1 MNATLS
7 DQSAA
12 ISRFANPVKTASVRP
27 FPMSHVLPTYARF
40 PVTLVR
46 GEGTR
51 VWDDA
56 GKSYLDFCTGI
67 AVCSLGH
74 CPPRLVEAIREQAGT
89 LLHVSN
95 LYGIPQQEELARV
108 IVENHVKLPGKVFF
122 SNSGAEANDGLIKTA
137 RRFGHARPLPD
148 GSPRYEVLSFTKSFH
163 GRTLGGINAT
173 GQDKVKEGF
182 DPMLP
187 GFRHLPLNDLAA
199 LAAAIAPETAAIL
212 LEPVQGEGGVN
223 VVTPE
228 FLRGVA
234 NLCKKHDLL
243 LLLDEVQTGFGR
255 CGQPMAWR
263 AIAPEIQPDA
273 ISWAKGMGGGFPIG
287 AFWLSDRPV
296 DASGKTLASLM
307 GPGSH
312 GTTYGGNPLAC
323 TASLAVLA
331 EIAEKDLATNVL
343 RQEQRIRNEI
353 ASWQSPLVTEVR
365 GIGLLL
371 GIGIDTSKFVVP
383 EGKLPAAFVCGKLL
397 EAGLLVPPAGPETIR
412 LLPPLNVSDTE
423 IDEALAILRQVL
435 SALEGPVAGG

>member
-1 MNATLS
+1 
-7 DQSAA
+7 
-12 ISRFANPVKTASVRP
+12 
-27 FPMSHVLPTYARF
+27 MSHVLSTYARF

-67 AVCSLGH
+67 AVCALGH
-74 CPPRLVEAIREQAGT
+74 CPPRLVNAIREQAGT
-89 LLHVSN
+89 LMHVSN

-108 IVENHVKLPGKVFF
+108 IVEDHVKLPGKVFF
-122 SNSGAEANDGLIKTA
+122 ANSGAESNDGLIKTA
-137 RRFGHARPLPD
+137 RKFGHTRPQPD

-182 DPMLP
+182 DPLLP
-187 GFRHLPLNDLAA
+187 GFRHLPFNDLPA
-199 LAAAIAPETAAIL
+199 LEAAISPITAAIL

-223 VVTPE
+223 VATPE

-234 NLCKKHDLL
+234 ALCKKHDLL
-243 LLLDEVQTGFGR
+243 LLLDEVQVGFGR
-255 CGQPMAWR
+255 CGPTMAWR
-263 AIAPEIQPDA
+263 AIAPELEPDG

-296 DASGKTLASLM
+296 DASGKTLSSLM

-323 TASLAVLA
+323 AASLAVLA
-331 EIAEKDLATNVL
+331 EVTEKNLEANVL
-343 RQEQRIRNEI
+343 RQEQRIRATI
-353 ASWQSPLVTEVR
+353 ASWQSPAITEVR
-365 GIGLLL
+365 GLGLLL
-371 GIGIDTSKFVVP
+371 GIGLDVTKFTVP
-383 EGKLPAAFVCGKLL
+383 EGKLPAAYICGKLL

-412 LLPPLNVSDTE
+412 LLPPLNVSDAE
-423 IDEALAILRQVL
+423 VDEALSIFHLTL
-435 SALEGPVAGG
+435 NSLITDH

>member
-1 MNATLS
+1 MK
-7 DQSAA
+7 
-12 ISRFANPVKTASVRP
+12 PASVRP
-27 FPMSHVLPTYARF
+27 FPMNHVLSTYARF

-56 GKSYLDFCTGI
+56 GKSHLDFCTGI
-67 AVCSLGH
+67 AVCALGH
-74 CPPRLVEAIREQAGT
+74 CHPRLVNAIREQAGT
-89 LLHVSN
+89 LMHVSN

-108 IVENHVKLPGKVFF
+108 IVEDHVKLPGKVFF
-122 SNSGAEANDGLIKTA
+122 SNSGAESNDGLIKTA
-137 RRFGHARPLPD
+137 RKFGHARPLPS
-148 GSPRYEVLSFTKSFH
+148 GAPRYEVLSFTKSFH

-182 DPMLP
+182 DPLLP
-187 GFRHLPLNDLAA
+187 GFRHLPFNDLAA
-199 LAAAIAPETAAIL
+199 LEAAISPITAAIL

-223 VVTPE
+223 VATPE

-234 NLCKKHDLL
+234 KLCRKHDLL

-255 CGQPMAWR
+255 CGPAMAWR
-263 AIAPEIQPDA
+263 AIAPELQPDG

-296 DASGKTLASLM
+296 DASGKELSSLM
-307 GPGSH
+307 GHGSH

-323 TASLAVLA
+323 AASLAVLA
-331 EIAEKDLATNVL
+331 EVAEQNLAANVA
-343 RQEQRIRNEI
+343 RQEQRIRETI
-353 ASWQSPLVTEVR
+353 ASWQLPAVTEVR

-371 GIGIDTSKFVVP
+371 GIGIDVTKFAVP

-412 LLPPLNVSDTE
+412 LLPPLNVSDAE
-423 IDEALAILRQVL
+423 VDEALSIFRATL
-435 SALEGPVAGG
+435 SSLITDH

>member
-1 MNATLS
+1 
-7 DQSAA
+7 
-12 ISRFANPVKTASVRP
+12 
-27 FPMSHVLPTYARF
+27 MSHVLSTYARF

-46 GEGTR
+46 GEGAR

-74 CPPRLVEAIREQAGT
+74 CPPALTEAIRSQAGT

-95 LYGIPQQEELARV
+95 LYGIPRQEELART
-108 IVENHVKLPGKVFF
+108 IVEDHVKLPGKVFF
-122 SNSGAEANDGLIKTA
+122 SNSGAESNDGLIKAA
-137 RRFGHARPLPD
+137 RRFGHARPKPD

-182 DPMLP
+182 NPLLP
-187 GFRHLPLNDLAA
+187 GFRHLPFNDLGA
-199 LAAAIAPETAAIL
+199 LEAAIAPETAAIL

-223 VVTPE
+223 VATAD

-234 NLCKKHDLL
+234 ALCAKHDLL

-255 CGQPMAWR
+255 CGGPMAWR
-263 AIAPEIQPDA
+263 EIAPELRPDG
-273 ISWAKGMGGGFPIG
+273 ISWAKGLGGGFPIG
-287 AFWLSDRPV
+287 AFWLSDRTI
-296 DASGKTLASLM
+296 DGAETSLSSLM

-323 TASLAVLA
+323 TAALAVLA
-331 EIAEKDLATNVL
+331 EIAERNLTANVK
-343 RQEQRIRNEI
+343 RQEKRIREEI
-353 ASWQSPLVTEVR
+353 ASWNLPVITGVR
-365 GIGLLL
+365 GLGLLL
-371 GIGIDTSKFVVP
+371 GVGLDAAKLPVP

-397 EAGLLVPPAGPETIR
+397 EAGLLVPPAGPETLR
-412 LLPPLNVSDTE
+412 LLPPLNVSDGE
-423 IDEALAILRQVL
+423 VDEALAILRTTL
-435 SALEGPVAGG
+435 SALSSDN

>member
-1 MNATLS
+1 MK
-7 DQSAA
+7 
-12 ISRFANPVKTASVRP
+12 PASFRP
-27 FPMSHVLPTYARF
+27 FPMSHVLSTYARF

-67 AVCSLGH
+67 AVCALGH
-74 CPPRLVEAIREQAGT
+74 CPPRLVNAIREQAGT
-89 LLHVSN
+89 LMHVSN

-108 IVENHVKLPGKVFF
+108 IVEDHVKIPGKVFF
-122 SNSGAEANDGLIKTA
+122 ANSGAESNDGLIKTA
-137 RRFGHARPLPD
+137 RKFGHTRPQPD

-182 DPMLP
+182 DPLLP
-187 GFRHLPLNDLAA
+187 GFRHLPFNDLAA
-199 LAAAIAPETAAIL
+199 LEAAISPITAAIL

-223 VVTPE
+223 VATPE

-234 NLCKKHDLL
+234 ALCKKHDLL
-243 LLLDEVQTGFGR
+243 LLLDEVQVGFGR
-255 CGQPMAWR
+255 CGPTMAWR
-263 AIAPEIQPDA
+263 AIAPEIEPDA

-287 AFWLSDRPV
+287 AFWLSDRAV
-296 DASGKTLASLM
+296 DDSGKTLSSLM

-331 EIAEKDLATNVL
+331 EVTEKNLEANVL
-343 RQEQRIRNEI
+343 RQEQRIRATI
-353 ASWQSPLVTEVR
+353 ASWQSPAITEVR
-365 GIGLLL
+365 GLGLLL
-371 GIGIDTSKFVVP
+371 GIGLDVTKFAVP
-383 EGKLPAAFVCGKLL
+383 EGKLPAAYICGKLL

-412 LLPPLNVSDTE
+412 LLPPLNVTDSE
-423 IDEALAILRQVL
+423 VDEALAILKTSLQTF
-435 SALEGPVAGG
+435 

>member
-1 MNATLS
+1 MK
-7 DQSAA
+7 
-12 ISRFANPVKTASVRP
+12 PASFRP
-27 FPMSHVLPTYARF
+27 LPMSHVLSTYARF

-51 VWDDA
+51 VWDDT

-67 AVCSLGH
+67 AVCALGH
-74 CPPRLVEAIREQAGT
+74 CPPRLVNAIREQAGT
-89 LLHVSN
+89 LMHVSN

-108 IVENHVKLPGKVFF
+108 IVEDHVKLPGKVFF
-122 SNSGAEANDGLIKTA
+122 ANSGAESNDGLIKTA
-137 RRFGHARPLPD
+137 RKFGHARPQPD

-182 DPMLP
+182 DPLLP
-187 GFRHLPLNDLAA
+187 GFRHLPFNDLAA
-199 LAAAIAPETAAIL
+199 LETAISPITAAIL

-223 VVTPE
+223 VATPE

-234 NLCKKHDLL
+234 ALCRKHDLL
-243 LLLDEVQTGFGR
+243 LLLDEVQVGFGR
-255 CGQPMAWR
+255 CGPAMAWR

-296 DASGKTLASLM
+296 DASGKTLSSLM

-323 TASLAVLA
+323 AASLAVLA
-331 EIAEKDLATNVL
+331 EVSEQNLEANVL
-343 RQEQRIRNEI
+343 RQEQRIRETI
-353 ASWQSPLVTEVR
+353 ASWQSPAITGVR
-365 GIGLLL
+365 GLGLLL
-371 GIGIDTSKFVVP
+371 GIGLDVTKFTVP
-383 EGKLPAAFVCGKLL
+383 EGKLPAAFICGKLL

-412 LLPPLNVSDTE
+412 LLPPLNVSDAE
-423 IDEALAILRQVL
+423 VDEALSLVKTVL
-435 SALEGPVAGG
+435 NTLTP